1 MSIIANR
8 DRGRNREGGYN
19 LMKISKLEFVILLL
33 TAAFLAFAGGWF
45 LRGSTAAEPIRVE
58 VQRTLSPEE
67 TPLALPAPTGGGGPD
82 GKININTA
90 DSETLQTLPGIGE
103 KRAEDIIAYREA
115 HGPFRIAEDLTRVKG
130 IGESILAGLLEQI
143 TVE

>member
-1 MSIIANR
+1 
-8 DRGRNREGGYN
+8 
-19 LMKISKLEFVILLL
+19 MKISKLEFVILLL

-58 VQRTLSPEE
+58 IQRT
-67 TPLALPAPTGGGGPD
+67 LPAPTGGGGPD

>member
-1 MSIIANR
+1 
-8 DRGRNREGGYN
+8 
-19 LMKISKLEFVILLL
+19 MKISKLEFVILLL

-45 LRGSTAAEPIRVE
+45 LRGGSAEPVRVE
-58 VQRTLSPEE
+58 VERTLSPRE
-67 TPLALPAPTGGGGPD
+67 TPLVLPAPTPAAGPEE
-82 GKININTA
+82 KININTA

-115 HGPFRIAEDLTRVKG
+115 HGPFRIAEDLTKVKG
-130 IGESILAGLLEQI
+130 IGESILEGLLEQI